1 MWQRIQTLYLIVST
15 ALIVSL
21 FFCDF
26 AVSYSADGQEVGYSY
41 VGYIPYLGL
50 LIIITFLNVLALLSF
65 RIRVFQMRTAI
76 LTALMTFAL
85 QIWLGVNFFASEGL
99 IFKLNAVFPIVCVI
113 LDVLAARNIFA
124 DQLIVETSSH
134 LRTARRQRKK

>member
-26 AVSYSADGQEVGYSY
+26 AVSYSVEGQEVGYSY
-41 VGYIPYLGL
+41 VGYIPYLVL
-50 LIIITFLNVLALLSF
+50 LIIITFLNVVALLAF

-76 LTALMTFAL
+76 LTALMTLSL
-85 QIWLGVNFFASEGL
+85 QVWLCVSFFSSEDL
-99 IFKLNAVFPIVCVI
+99 IFNLNAVFPSICVI

>member
-15 ALIVSL
+15 ALIASL

-26 AVSYSADGQEVGYSY
+26 AVSYSADGQEVGCSY
-41 VGYIPYLGL
+41 VGYIPYLVL
-50 LIIITFLNVLALLSF
+50 LIIITFLNVVALLAF
-65 RIRVFQMRTAI
+65 RIRVFQMRTAV

-99 IFKLNAVFPIVCVI
+99 IFKLNTIFPIVCVI
-113 LDVLAARNIFA
+113 LDVLAVRGILS
-124 DQLIVETSSH
+124 DQLIVETASH
-134 LRTARRQRKK
+134 LRVARRQRKK